1 MEILIEQLTDD
12 SDDLRDLRGTLG
24 REPAVDSVEE
34 VRPPVPEGALGGELA
49 GLLVH
54 LAPEV
59 CTALTSVLVA
69 WLHTRR
75 SRLRLTLKRHGNGD
89 LELTLD
95 SDNDPKDSTAAV
107 ESFIEAARK
116 ATETADSSVSPGDSA

>member
-12 SDDLRDLRGTLG
+12 SDDLRDLCGTLG

-75 SRLRLTLKRHGNGD
+75 SRLRLTLKRHGND
-89 LELTLD
+89 LELTLN

>member
-12 SDDLRDLRGTLG
+12 SDDLRDLCVTLG

-75 SRLRLTLKRHGNGD
+75 SRLRLTLKRHGND
-89 LELTLD
+89 LELTLN